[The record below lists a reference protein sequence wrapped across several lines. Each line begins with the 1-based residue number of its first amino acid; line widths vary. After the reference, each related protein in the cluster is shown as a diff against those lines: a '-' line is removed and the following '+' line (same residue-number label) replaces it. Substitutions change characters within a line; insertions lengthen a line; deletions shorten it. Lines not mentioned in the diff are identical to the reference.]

1 MEEGVGDIGLY
12 LVAYCF
18 DLQQRAKRSEHRV
31 RTTTDKKTK
40 MASPPSSSLQ
50 QQTDHENGS
59 DPKITS
65 SLVLSRHYGTIGM
78 ADVFLV
84 PPPHPLPST
93 YLLNHDSS
101 PPQPFTSNEVIA
113 TLKSTPQD
121 FVVREIMDS
130 SKTIEGI
137 SQEDRSKLRVAEI
150 FDKNNGRDEIPRQ
163 NLPAVVKQEAPKR
176 QATSSSQPQNRKEDE
191 DWNVCSPLESL
202 RSLLGAINKQT
213 ADTMME
219 SLQSLHDQTLQQIK
233 EYASSKIDDN
243 FNSILKETLFI
254 PPFPDAA
261 DDGDSSNKTTKKQK
275 GELHRALKLSFPL
288 LYSQRCKNPDNDQE
302 DHCIK
307 VTVDDSFM
315 DLAPLL
321 SHPEHD
327 LPELYRFRNRGFDHH
342 DSKLLL
348 PIPSNISKED
358 RRTIHQL
365 IASKCKYL
373 STSFVKEEG
382 GSAIA
387 VEWSSKKTDDRRRR
401 SNHKR
406 KRTSSSSTPDQEP
419 SSSHINPY
427 PHALFVMKKTQME
440 HLFALSKLQAA
451 LRCRHVSVAG
461 IKDMHAV
468 TYQYCT
474 AKDYDV
480 RRLHSARGRL
490 PKGLEISNNT
500 FQVDWLLNNGDL
512 HGNRFELVLRNLE
525 QIEVSSEGTETRV
538 QCSKAHLQQ
547 QIERLRKHG
556 FINFY
561 GEQRLG
567 TPGTAE
573 EVGVRSFDI
582 GKAMLQ
588 QDFGRAID
596 LILTGRRTQNDNP
609 ISEKVYATWIESKGN
624 VAQTLKALPKQGD
637 SMPRERALL
646 RGLNRYGKDQPLLAL
661 QCLPYNARMFYINA
675 YQSFAWNRVASER
688 IRRLGTSVV
697 KGDLYL
703 NDGGDGDTSSEVVQV
718 VSDDETLHKVKLSQ
732 VVLPL
737 PGYNIM
743 YPENEI
749 GNFYKE
755 CLLQDKVQFQKDAPP
770 EATAKG
776 SYRHLIQHVTG
787 LSIEH
792 SNGDEAA
799 GETMTTSTAKLEF
812 ELKKGAYATVML
824 RELFY
829 QTVDRR

>member
-1 MEEGVGDIGLY
+1 
-12 LVAYCF
+12 
-18 DLQQRAKRSEHRV
+18 
-31 RTTTDKKTK
+31 
-40 MASPPSSSLQ
+40 
-50 QQTDHENGS
+50 
-59 DPKITS
+59 
-65 SLVLSRHYGTIGM
+65 M

-93 YLLNHDSS
+93 YLLVK
-101 PPQPFTSNEVIA
+101 PAQQPFTSHEVIA
-113 TLKSTPQD
+113 TLKSTPED
-121 FVVREIMDS
+121 FVVREIMDP
-130 SKTIEGI
+130 TVIIPGI
-137 SQEDRSKLRVAEI
+137 SQKDRAKLRIADV
-150 FDKNNGRDEIPRQ
+150 FDKGNAAEIPRQ
-163 NLPAVVKQEAPKR
+163 NHPNVAVKEKAALKY
-176 QATSSSQPQNRKEDE
+176 QASKSSQPLNEKEE
-191 DWNVCSPLESL
+191 EESFSNVCSPLESL
-202 RSLLGAINKQT
+202 RSLLGTIYPSAAET
-213 ADTMME
+213 ADTMIE
-219 SLQSLHDQTLQQIK
+219 SLQSLHDRTLLQIQ
-233 EYASSKIDDN
+233 EYASSKMEAKL
-243 FNSILKETLFI
+243 NSILEEVLFI

-261 DDGDSSNKTTKKQK
+261 VDNAEASNTTTKKQK

-288 LYSQRCKNPDNDQE
+288 LYSQRCKNPDNDQQ
-302 DHCIK
+302 DHWIK
-307 VTVDDSFM
+307 VTVDDSFWG
-315 DLAPLL
+315 LAPLL
-321 SHPEHD
+321 SHPERD
-327 LPELYRFRNRGFDHH
+327 LPELYRFRNRGFDQET
-342 DSKLLL
+342 SSRLRL
-348 PIPSNISKED
+348 PIPPNLTKEE

-373 STSFVKEEG
+373 STSFVKEQD

-401 SNHKR
+401 NKR
-406 KRTSSSSTPDQEP
+406 KRTSSSSSPDQAQ
-419 SSSHINPY
+419 SSHINPY

-440 HLFALSKLQAA
+440 HLFALSKLQAV

-474 AKDYDV
+474 AKDYSV
-480 RRLHSARGRL
+480 SRLNAARGRL
-490 PKGLEISNNT
+490 PIGLEISTHT

-512 HGNRFELVLRNLE
+512 YGNRFELVLRNLE
-525 QIEVSSEGTETRV
+525 QIQVSSDGTETRIPCRKV
-538 QCSKAHLQQ
+538 HLQQ
-547 QIERLRKHG
+547 QIERLRKYG

-573 EVGVRSFDI
+573 KVGVRSFDI

-609 ISEKVYATWIESKGN
+609 ISEKVYATWIESMGN

-661 QCLPYNARMFYINA
+661 QCLPYNARIFYINA
-675 YQSFAWNRVASER
+675 YQSLVWNRVASER
-688 IRRLGTSVV
+688 IRRYGTNVV
-697 KGDLYL
+697 NGDLYL
-703 NDGGDGDTSSEVVQV
+703 NDGDGDSSSEVVQV

-737 PGYNIM
+737 PGYNIV

-749 GNFYKE
+749 GDFYKD

-792 SNGDEAA
+792 SNDDEAA
-799 GETMTTSTAKLEF
+799 SHDETTRIGTAKLIF